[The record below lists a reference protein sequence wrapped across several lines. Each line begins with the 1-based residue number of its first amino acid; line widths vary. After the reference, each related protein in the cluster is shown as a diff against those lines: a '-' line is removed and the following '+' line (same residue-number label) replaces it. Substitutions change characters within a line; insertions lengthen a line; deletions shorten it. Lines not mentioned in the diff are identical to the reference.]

1 MSGLNYHQPFA
12 LEPNRV
18 WRSWKGGAVL
28 DRLAGEAESA
38 DGYFPEDWVG
48 SMTRAINPGREH
60 LVEGIGTARTCDGQ
74 VLSMERV
81 YTEQPVEAMGDA
93 HVSTYGPQPQLLVK
107 LLDSSMR
114 LQIQA
119 HPSAAWAREHLDSPN
134 GKTEAWYVLAT
145 RQPEAWVYFG
155 FQRPPT
161 PAQWKRIVREQ
172 DTDAM
177 LACFDRVP
185 VKPGDVLLVAGGV
198 PHAIGPGLLM
208 VEVQEPTD
216 YVVRCEFAHG
226 GLTSDEIAQT
236 MGLGLEAVMDLFDYT
251 AYSAA
256 DVHRRFGPRPRR
268 LGNAPG
274 GSETVLLGADRT
286 DRLELRRIET
296 TGEAPCPLEMDN
308 RFSILIVLDG
318 TGRLVADGNALDL
331 RPFSRVFLPAAVETA
346 RLQGRLTVTRCLPP
360 KGI

>member
-1 MSGLNYHQPFA
+1 
-12 LEPNRV
+12 
-18 WRSWKGGAVL
+18 
-28 DRLAGEAESA
+28 
-38 DGYFPEDWVG
+38 
-48 SMTRAINPGREH
+48 
-60 LVEGIGTARTCDGQ
+60 
-74 VLSMERV
+74 MERV
-81 YTEQPVEAMGDA
+81 FTESPDEAMGQA

-119 HPSAAWAREHLDSPN
+119 HPSAAWARERLDSPN
-134 GKTEAWYVLAT
+134 GKTEAWAILAT
-145 RQPEAWVYFG
+145 RDAEAWVYFG

-161 PAQWKRIVREQ
+161 PPQWKRIVHEQ

-226 GLTSDEIAQT
+226 GLTSDETAQT
-236 MGLGLEAVMDLFDYT
+236 MGLGLDAVMDLFDYT
-251 AYSAA
+251 PYSAA
-256 DVHRRFGPRPRR
+256 DVHRRFGPRPRP
-268 LGNAPG
+268 LSDSPAGT
-274 GSETVLLGADRT
+274 ETVLLGADQT
-286 DRLELRRIET
+286 DRLEMRRIET
-296 TGEAPCPLEMDN
+296 TGASPFPLALDD

-318 TGRLVADGNALDL
+318 TGRLTADGGALDL
-331 RPFSRVFLPAAVETA
+331 RPFSRVFLPAAIESA
-346 RLQGRLTVTRCLPP
+346 RLKGQMTVARCMPP
-360 KGI
+360 RAHGSDS

>member
-1 MSGLNYHQPFA
+1 MSALNYHQPFA

-28 DRLAGEAESA
+28 DRLAGVAAPA

-48 SMTRAINPGREH
+48 SMTRAINPGREDI
-60 LVEGIGTARTCDGQ
+60 VEGIGTARTGDGQ
-74 VLSMERV
+74 LVSMERV
-81 YTEQPVEAMGDA
+81 FTERPVEAMGDP
-93 HVSTYGPQPQLLVK
+93 HVSRYGPQPQLLVK

-134 GKTEAWYVLAT
+134 GKTEAWYILAT
-145 RQPEAWVYFG
+145 RDPEAWVYFG

-161 PAQWKRIVREQ
+161 PEAWKRIVREQ
-172 DTDAM
+172 DTEAM

-226 GLTSDEIAQT
+226 SLTSDETAQT
-236 MGLGLEAVMDLFDYT
+236 MGLGLDAVMDLFDYT
-251 AYSAA
+251 PYSAD
-256 DVHRRFGPRPRR
+256 DVHHCFGPRPRR
-268 LGNAPG
+268 LGDAPG
-274 GSETVLLGADRT
+274 GTETVLLGADQT

-296 TGEAPCPLEMDN
+296 TGENPFPLTLDS

-318 TGRLVADGNALDL
+318 TGRVVADQGAIDL
-331 RPFSRVFLPAAVETA
+331 GAFSRVFLPAAIESAT
-346 RLQGRLTVTRCLPP
+346 LQGRLTVARCLPP
-360 KGI
+360 EAK

>member
-1 MSGLNYHQPFA
+1 MSTLNYRQPFA

-28 DRLAGEAESA
+28 DRLAGAAEPQ

-48 SMTRAINPGREH
+48 SMTRAINAGREGI
-60 LVEGIGTARTCDGQ
+60 VEGIGTARTGDGQ
-74 VLSMERV
+74 IVSMERV
-81 YTEQPVEAMGDA
+81 FTEDPVAAMGAA
-93 HVSTYGPQPQLLVK
+93 HVAAYGPQPQLLVK

-119 HPSAAWAREHLDSPN
+119 HPSAAWAQKHLNSPN
-134 GKTEAWYVLAT
+134 GKTEAWWILAT
-145 RQPEAWVYFG
+145 RQAKAWVYFG
-155 FQRPPT
+155 FQRPPV
-161 PAQWKRIVREQ
+161 PAAWKRIVREQ
-172 DTDAM
+172 DAGAM

-216 YVVRCEFAHG
+216 WVVRCEFAHG
-226 GLTSDEIAQT
+226 GLTSDERAQT
-236 MGLGLEAVMDLFDYT
+236 MGLGLDAVGDLFDYT
-251 AYSAA
+251 PCAAA

-268 LGNAPG
+268 LGGAPG
-274 GSETVLLGADRT
+274 GTETVLLGADQT

-296 TGEAPCPLEMDN
+296 TGKGPFPIALDG
-308 RFSILIVLDG
+308 RFSVLIVLDG
-318 TGRLVADGNALDL
+318 TGGLAAAGGTLDL
-331 RPFSRVFLPAAVETA
+331 KPFSRVFLPAAVGSAT
-346 RLQGRLTVTRCLPP
+346 LQGQMTIARCMPP
-360 KGI
+360 KA